1 ACELFLL
8 DRAELRQT
16 DLGRDVVPGDFDA
29 HADCDFFRIDPDHIG
44 VHAHALVQ
52 LDDGEHV
59 GHVFSERWMGRLVRD
74 RTSVDPTFPARLDPL
89 QGPDT
94 ETLGPRAD
102 VARIENPGSTCAA
115 ALVSGRCSFAAS
127 QNGRLTW
134 DGVGRGFLYSFVV
147 AISVTP
153 WCLGLSGLRMFCRL
167 IRQGR
172 SAILTMPRRSP
183 AAAPTAARRCRRSRS
198 RRSNR
203 WDPAPG
209 ARRRRDGSGAPP
221 R

>member
-115 ALVSGRCSFAAS
+115 ALVSEAMFLRGIPEWPADVGWGRKRLFVFVRGGHLGDSLVFGALGFTNVLPADSTGEKRDPYNAAS
-127 QNGRLTW
+127 LASSSA
-134 DGVGRGFLYSFVV
+134 DCCEKVPPEP
-147 AISVTP
+147 VT
-153 WCLGLSGLRMFCRL
+153 
-167 IRQGR
+167 
-172 SAILTMPRRSP
+172 
-183 AAAPTAARRCRRSRS
+183 
-198 RRSNR
+198 
-203 WDPAPG
+203 
-209 ARRRRDGSGAPP
+209 
-221 R
+221 